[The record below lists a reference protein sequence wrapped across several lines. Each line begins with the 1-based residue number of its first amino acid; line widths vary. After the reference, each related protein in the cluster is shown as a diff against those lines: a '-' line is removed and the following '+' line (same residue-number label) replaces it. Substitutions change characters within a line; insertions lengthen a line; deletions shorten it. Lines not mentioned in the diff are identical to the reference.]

1 MRSRYS
7 LATHSRDL
15 EVNVIAGNCRPRF
28 AWQCAVSVLVAV
40 ISTALLGVGVSQAEP
55 VRPTIQRTV
64 DEGQGVTAVYVYSPA
79 MRKTIKVQ
87 VITPRHPSGIRPSL
101 YLLSGLGEED
111 PANSMWLRKTDARNF
126 YADKNVNVV
135 MPLAGNGSFYT
146 DWERDDPKL
155 GRYQWETFLVKELPP
170 LIDAAFDGNGRR
182 GIAGISMGAG
192 AGLVLAARNPGFYKA
207 VGAYSGCYST
217 AGIAGETYPRAI
229 VAAFGGDA
237 NNMWGPPGSSGW
249 AAHDVL
255 SLAHNL
261 RGTTLYISTGTGRS
275 GTYDQPGYPDNSNP
289 VDRQVIG
296 GAIETGALWCTQQ
309 LQSRLTA
316 QHIGATIRYVDPGT
330 HAWPYWRDQQRESW
344 STLERGMNS

>member
-1 MRSRYS
+1 M
-7 LATHSRDL
+7 
-15 EVNVIAGNCRPRF
+15 
-28 AWQCAVSVLVAV
+28 
-40 ISTALLGVGVSQAEP
+40 STALLGVGVSQAEP

-87 VITPRHPSGIRPSL
+87 VITPRHPSGTRPSL

-126 YADKNVNVV
+126 YADKNVNAV

-146 DWERDDPKL
+146 DWQRDDPKL

-275 GTYDQPGYPDNSNP
+275 GTYDQPGYPDNSDP

-344 STLERGMNS
+344 PTLERGMNS